1 MHTRRVDMKKKVLV
15 FFPNCEQGG
24 TERVI
29 SLLSPLLSN
38 DFDLHLMTLCKNEKK
53 YNFKYSCFKMI
64 DNPFLY
70 GQGFFN
76 KIRRYLFWY
85 KEIKKY
91 LRDNHIQTIISF
103 GEIPNF
109 FSILIKILSIKK
121 MTVIINIRNSESVF
135 LARAKYGW
143 LIKLSMKLMYDRAN
157 EILTNSNGNK
167 IDLIDHIGIKNEIR
181 VIYNPVSKV
190 LDQIIENNRPRRVL
204 HIGRLDA
211 QKAQHYLLEA
221 FSLVSKELKDVELVI
236 IGKGDKEVELIQL
249 ARDLNISEKIRFLGW
264 QDNPFYWLQNSDVFV
279 LTSLWEGMPNVAI
292 EALASGC
299 PIVSFDCPSG
309 PNEIINDPGRNG
321 ILVDVGDVQSLT
333 LSIIDVLENEL
344 LAENLKKNGLIRSK
358 NFNLEVIYHDFK
370 NAINR
375 VAL

>member
-103 GEIPNF
+103 GEIQNF

-143 LIKLSMKLMYDRAN
+143 LIKLRMKLMYD
-157 EILTNSNGNK
+157 
-167 IDLIDHIGIKNEIR
+167 
-181 VIYNPVSKV
+181 
-190 LDQIIENNRPRRVL
+190 
-204 HIGRLDA
+204 
-211 QKAQHYLLEA
+211 
-221 FSLVSKELKDVELVI
+221 
-236 IGKGDKEVELIQL
+236 
-249 ARDLNISEKIRFLGW
+249 
-264 QDNPFYWLQNSDVFV
+264 
-279 LTSLWEGMPNVAI
+279 
-292 EALASGC
+292 
-299 PIVSFDCPSG
+299 
-309 PNEIINDPGRNG
+309 
-321 ILVDVGDVQSLT
+321 
-333 LSIIDVLENEL
+333 
-344 LAENLKKNGLIRSK
+344 
-358 NFNLEVIYHDFK
+358 
-370 NAINR
+370 
-375 VAL
+375 